1 MRLPATA
8 TVPELPAFGTVLKS
22 RDVEDPVNLWL
33 HRPLAY
39 ALVALIYRT
48 RITPNQI
55 TALALAVGLAAAAC
69 LAIGTPVLLL
79 WSGALLWTSAILD
92 GADGILARARK
103 QFSELGRAL
112 DGTADLIVAAS
123 VAIAA
128 VYHLWFIGSA
138 ALLLALTPL
147 TVLSC
152 LLHIYGYDYYK
163 ESYLHMTNPSWGGHP
178 ECVADVDE
186 RSARAKRHGSFAEW
200 ISSRLHADLLRTQTR
215 LVALVDP
222 NGTREGLRFQV
233 SPESAARYRELNRGP
248 MQLWALISLAP
259 HTYLLAIAI
268 MVDRIDLYIWARL
281 LLGNALFAIALV
293 WQRRASLRTR
303 EALAALGLQPLPA

>member
-1 MRLPATA
+1 MPA
-8 TVPELPAFGTVLKS
+8 TVPELPAFGSVLKS

-39 ALVALIYRT
+39 AIVALIYRT
-48 RITPNQI
+48 SITPNQI
-55 TALALAVGLAAAAC
+55 TALALSVGLMAAAC
-69 LAIGTPVLLL
+69 LAIGTPSLLV

-112 DGTADLIVAAS
+112 DGTADMIVAVA

-128 VYHLWFIGSA
+128 VYHLWFIGSDT
-138 ALLLALTPL
+138 LLLALTPA

-152 LLHIYGYDYYK
+152 LPHIYGYDYYK
-163 ESYLHMTNPSWGGHP
+163 ESYLQMTNPTWSGRP
-178 ECVADVDE
+178 EGMADVDA
-186 RSARAKRHGSFAEW
+186 RSAQARLHGSFAEW
-200 ISSRLHADLLRTQTR
+200 IASRLHAGLLRTQTR
-215 LVALVDP
+215 LVALIDP
-222 NGTREGLRFQV
+222 AGVREGLRFQV
-233 SPESAARYRELNRGP
+233 NADSAARYRELHRGP

-268 MVDRIDLYIWARL
+268 IADRIELYIWARL
-281 LLGNALFAIALV
+281 VVGNALFAVALV
-293 WQRRASLRTR
+293 WQRRASRRMR
-303 EALAALGLQPLPA
+303 EELAARGLQPLSA